1 MKIYCARNRYK
12 DESDFDILMSI
23 VGKDV
28 WIRADEPDAGADH
41 LIHQYVKLKGRWYVN
56 SEYYVCNYLWV
67 DILKGD
73 MEFSIDSALD
83 VFFHVYPEAV
93 GRYSDLE
100 AYVKSCESHTCCVTE
115 SELRNGHF
123 QIIKPLDMLSSR
135 ELVAE
140 LERNY
145 PNYHYKG
152 EQE

>member
-28 WIRADEPDAGADH
+28 WIRADEPGAGADH
-41 LIHQYVKLKGRWYVN
+41 LIHQYVKIHGRWYVDPGLYKC
-56 SEYYVCNYLWV
+56 SYMFV
-67 DILKGD
+67 DIFSGD
-73 MEFSIDSALD
+73 SAFSIDNRLD
-83 VFFHVYPEAV
+83 VFFHVHPEAV

-100 AYVKSCESHTCCVTE
+100 AYVKACESHTCCVEE

-140 LERNY
+140 LARVY
-145 PNYHYKG
+145 PDYQYKG
-152 EQE
+152 AQE